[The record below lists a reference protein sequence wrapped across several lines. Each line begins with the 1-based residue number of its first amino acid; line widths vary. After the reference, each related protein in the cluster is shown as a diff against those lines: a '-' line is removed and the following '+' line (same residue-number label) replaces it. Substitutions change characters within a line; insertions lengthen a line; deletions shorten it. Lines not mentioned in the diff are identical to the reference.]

1 MCKSLRGRYLSV
13 FKEVPILVKIA
24 KFRQNTRAQVIRHRR
39 VACLR
44 VFGRLAMPTRMWTV
58 ARFFCI
64 EKFPRGCGG
73 SQNISCYEMDN
84 FICGNMFLP
93 VVFIRS
99 CWCYRMGNA
108 INRTKPKFHIRNYA
122 YLFAE

>member
-1 MCKSLRGRYLSV
+1 M
-13 FKEVPILVKIA
+13 
-24 KFRQNTRAQVIRHRR
+24 IRHRR

-44 VFGRLAMPTRMWTV
+44 MYRGLATPNRKRTA

-73 SQNISCYEMDN
+73 CQNISCYEMDN

-93 VVFIRS
+93 MVFS
-99 CWCYRMGNA
+99 NS
-108 INRTKPKFHIRNYA
+108 
-122 YLFAE
+122 